1 MRDYFIQPAG
11 NPAHAPDS
19 QATQVSCSRIEKN
32 LPGGH
37 PQTRGRDWALGQ
49 TKLVSPVTVCPAEEI
64 FQKTCAVAA
73 PRGFLHLICQ
83 CSQVAR
89 PHHPSCTESPFAL
102 LSSVH
107 VVRPPIR
114 RIHIATASPS
124 TLKSAGCTC
133 QVFLGGTYLEN
144 PPCRYKRFF
153 KNESGWPLVEVDP
166 SFGPPSPPLESKHME
181 NLEHRALPCK
191 MAACKMSILS
201 RIGIPWPPLLYII
214 LYV

>member
-1 MRDYFIQPAG
+1 MGSSPQETPGDGLGRRSGTTTRAWEDGLPAAC
-11 NPAHAPDS
+11 PARRAETKLPAD
-19 QATQVSCSRIEKN
+19 CRKKCCRIERN

-49 TKLVSPVTVCPAEEI
+49 TKLVSPVTICPAEEI
-64 FQKTCAVAA
+64 FQRTCAVAA

-107 VVRPPIR
+107 VVRSPVR
-114 RIHIATASPS
+114 RIHQATASPS

-133 QVFLGGTYLEN
+133 QFFWGGHV
-144 PPCRYKRFF
+144 PRK
-153 KNESGWPLVEVDP
+153 SAVPLQKI
-166 SFGPPSPPLESKHME
+166 FQK
-181 NLEHRALPCK
+181 
-191 MAACKMSILS
+191 
-201 RIGIPWPPLLYII
+201 
-214 LYV
+214 